1 MYILI
6 STDSTIS
13 INMLLFL
20 FVGHMTA
27 PITRPP
33 SLSTSVSVIPS
44 MYTPIA
50 STSVSQP
57 PKHLTP
63 STRPTLPSPL
73 VTTTSR
79 TLLAIGRAGK
89 LLPPEFQSQVPI
101 LNPQSHPRR
110 IHSSQLRKARSAYYD
125 RVVDSGSLQSSK
137 KNGLLL
143 HRESAP
149 EFVYTPE
156 GVIAYKSSPHHA
168 SPKPNSAS
176 QPSPLLRD
184 GSNVELRIEYIDQYQ
199 EPNVRSGSS
208 PQRIVAQG
216 SSGAKVNERGTGK
229 TTPDFKQEKQK
240 YISDALQFSK
250 KVESSLAK
258 KVVPP
263 TSLPA
268 YKGALSLNTNISPEE
283 QEKILQQHFEQVQ
296 RSSSQLKYTTSASRL
311 AVATTPTRSPGLSS
325 PNRSPRLPSR
335 KSPIPASLKLPA
347 VPGTTLPSSI
357 NPLILRQSSSSTV
370 FPFFGTNPPLPGT
383 SGYLPSPAA
392 MSQYAVA
399 GSGLNPYQTMM
410 HYLAQQGNKP
420 MIVTD
425 PSLLQGLQGN
435 LPETVPCFLP
445 DGTVTLIS
453 TKLAMQAEESGSQT
467 SEENKETSSSSSR
480 NPNKRGR
487 TPEMDKDVKATMP
500 KRRRSNSLPDIS
512 QLGQVLSE
520 KPHEDSI
527 QEEDEEDDKNKKA
540 TLKVLRG
547 PRLFS
552 DGLRPRD
559 LPPPNMIQI
568 PQETKVSMGDPML
581 GFPTPQSSPSCFTIS
596 PFIMSTPSYHHP
608 QPMTPVTPNHD
619 PLTNEELKDFVEDG
633 DTQAQLPPSPGDTVL
648 PPCELEWHV
657 V

>member
-1 MYILI
+1 M
-6 STDSTIS
+6 
-13 INMLLFL
+13 
-20 FVGHMTA
+20 FVGHVTT
-27 PITRPP
+27 PIACPP
-33 SLSTSVSVIPS
+33 SLSTSLSVIPS

-50 STSVSQP
+50 SPSVSQT

-73 VTTTSR
+73 VTSTSR
-79 TLLAIGRAGK
+79 TMLAIGKAGQ
-89 LLPPEFQSQVPI
+89 LLPPELQNQMPI
-101 LNPQSHPRR
+101 LNPHSHPKR

-125 RVVDSGSLQSSK
+125 RDSGSLQSTK

-156 GVIAYKSSPHHA
+156 GVIAYKSNPHHSMVTA
-168 SPKPNSAS
+168 PKPNSAS

-199 EPNVRSGSS
+199 ESNVKPGSS
-208 PQRIVAQG
+208 PQKKVSQEGLSSLG
-216 SSGAKVNERGTGK
+216 SKVTERGATQGEK
-229 TTPDFKQEKQK
+229 TANFKQEKQK
-240 YISDALQFSK
+240 YIHEALQFSK

-258 KVVPP
+258 KVTPP

-268 YKGALSLNTNISPEE
+268 YKGALSLSTNVSPEE

-296 RSSSQLKYTTSASRL
+296 RSSSQLKHTTSANRL
-311 AVATTPTRSPGLSS
+311 TVATTPTHSPGLSS
-325 PNRSPRLPSR
+325 PNRSPRLSSR
-335 KSPIPASLKLPA
+335 TSPIPASLKLPS

-357 NPLILRQSSSSTV
+357 NPFILGQSSASTV
-370 FPFFGTNPPLPGT
+370 FPFFGGSPVIPGT
-383 SGYLPSPAA
+383 SGYLPSPAV

-399 GSGLNPYQTMM
+399 GSGLNPYQAMM
-410 HYLAQQGNKP
+410 HLLAQQGNKP

-453 TKLAMQAEESGSQT
+453 TKLAMQAEERDKQVSKEDT
-467 SEENKETSSSSSR
+467 ETSSSSR
-480 NPNKRGR
+480 IQNKREH
-487 TPEMDKDVKATMP
+487 TPEMDKDVKPTMP

-512 QLGQVLSE
+512 QLGQVSSE
-520 KPHEDSI
+520 KPQEDSI
-527 QEEDEEDDKNKKA
+527 QEEDDEEDENKKA
-540 TLKVLRG
+540 TLNVLRG

-568 PQETKVSMGDPML
+568 PQEVKVSMGDAML

-596 PFIMSTPSYHHP
+596 PFVMSTPSYHHP
-608 QPMTPVTPNHD
+608 QPMTPVTPSHD
-619 PLTNEELKDFVEDG
+619 PLTNEELKDFVEARDM
-633 DTQAQLPPSPGDTVL
+633 QAQLPPSPGDTVL
-648 PPCELEWHV
+648 PPCE
-657 V
+657 